1 MRQRFALLISV
12 CIVVGS
18 LILALFLNQ
27 PSVGQAPAAPAG
39 KVGKYQVSV
48 ALTDRSALVIMCD
61 TETGELWRC
70 TLATKVALQWTPIDS
85 PVQQKRK

>member
-1 MRQRFALLISV
+1 MRQRLALLISP
-12 CIVVGS
+12 CILLGC

-48 ALTDRSALVIMCD
+48 ALTDVTVLAIMCD
-61 TETGELWRC
+61 TETGELWRSS
-70 TLATKVALQWTPIDS
+70 LPKVAPQWTPIDS
-85 PVQQKRK
+85 PVQQKKK